1 MPVDIWQLFPEVEV
15 NSEQL
20 FTEVE
25 VNILG
30 FSPTLRWII
39 TLAYTK
45 PVYHWSKNYNDL
57 CIFIPY
63 FEICKQ
69 IRKLTIVSC

>member
-1 MPVDIWQLFPEVEV
+1 MKGGPKSSLRPFLHRALQLFPEVEV

-30 FSPTLRWII
+30 FSPTLR
-39 TLAYTK
+39 
-45 PVYHWSKNYNDL
+45 
-57 CIFIPY
+57 
-63 FEICKQ
+63 
-69 IRKLTIVSC
+69 

>member
-1 MPVDIWQLFPEVEV
+1 M

-25 VNILG
+25 VNIVG
-30 FSPTLRWII
+30 FSLTLRWII
-39 TLAYTK
+39 TLAYTNQWISE
-45 PVYHWSKNYNDL
+45 VKNYNL
-57 CIFIPY
+57 CIFVPC

-69 IRKLTIVSC
+69 TRKLTIVSC